1 MQSILAFLAL
11 AVVLNINVSEA
22 KLSSVIRA
30 KSTEKYNDY
39 KVLAAAAA
47 APAAKS
53 GKAQAPA
60 LAKELPGFV
69 KLLIGAG
76 GIYAAFIYYGVFQ
89 EDIFHYKA
97 KDGSQFKAAWFLQ
110 IIEAVANV
118 VIGGLGLML
127 TGGMTKD
134 LPLKGFALAG
144 TSQVFAKT
152 FTSLALAS
160 QISFPVVTLAKSGKM
175 VPVMIG
181 SILIGGSKYSLREY
195 LQVASIILGTALVS
209 MDKKNSK
216 SSTTSTIGLVYIA
229 LSLTCDGITGGMQNR
244 LKKDIKASG
253 KKAKAYDFMFWTN
266 AFMALIAAAVAL
278 VTGELTSG
286 YKFCEKNPVI
296 LQKILKFGLASAI
309 GQSFIFYTITNFD
322 ALVTTTVTTTR
333 KIFSVLL
340 SIFINGHQLSNQGWG
355 GIALASAGI
364 LSEIQNKS
372 SGHGESKPSGT
383 SAVKGA
389 PTKKK

>member
-1 MQSILAFLAL
+1 
-11 AVVLNINVSEA
+11 
-22 KLSSVIRA
+22 
-30 KSTEKYNDY
+30 
-39 KVLAAAAA
+39 
-47 APAAKS
+47 
-53 GKAQAPA
+53 
-60 LAKELPGFV
+60 
-69 KLLIGAG
+69 
-76 GIYAAFIYYGVFQ
+76 
-89 EDIFHYKA
+89 
-97 KDGSQFKAAWFLQ
+97 
-110 IIEAVANV
+110 
-118 VIGGLGLML
+118 L
-127 TGGMTKD
+127 TYV
-134 LPLKGFALAG
+134 G

-244 LKKDIKASG
+244 LKKDIKASGKLLLTHSLTHSLILIYPLTHTHLPTHSIG